1 MARCVS
7 LMLLVLLA
15 LLAVAQRGTVAQS
28 APASSF
34 VERRPAIDNYISP
47 GYPYELVAAKRADR
61 IAWLAYER
69 GKRNVYTAAPPAF
82 APVRLTRFLDDDGVD
97 LTHLRVSDDGSTI
110 VFVRGHERNRAG
122 WVANPASNPSGADR
136 TIWAARTI
144 GGAPWKVAEGDEP
157 FLSPDARAVLYVKEG
172 QIYRA
177 AISETAPTPNGRS
190 DKPFITAW
198 GQNGDPRWS
207 PDGTR
212 IAFVSDRGDHTLIG
226 IYDVQKRSVSY
237 VSPSVDHDSSPTWSP
252 DGKQIAFIRRPG
264 TPFGLQTQPG
274 GTGLGNPP
282 GPAVGRAGLGR
293 GGRGGQGRG
302 AASDVPQSSIPGM
315 TRATFK
321 GGYTLSLWVAD
332 LPAGLSR
339 EDGSIETPAREFWHA
354 PANNAP
360 TSSGSLRAS
369 SAADDPFDRVNK
381 IEWADRHVVFL
392 AEPEE
397 WMRVYSVPVS
407 GSGSAA
413 APLLTPGNGMVENIS
428 LSRDGKTLFYATNAG
443 DIDRRHLWKV
453 STAGGQ
459 ASQVTTG
466 EAIETYP
473 AALASGKTV
482 AVLSAAADRPQSVA
496 TVSADGGT
504 PTVIFP
510 TLAPTFPTADH
521 VVPQNVTL
529 KADDGVEFHNQLF
542 IPAGLR
548 AGEKRAAIVFVH
560 GGPSRQMLLGYHYM
574 HFYHMAYAVN
584 QWLAR
589 HGYVVLSVNYRSGIG
604 YGRSFR
610 TAPNTGGRGNA
621 EYKDVLAAGKH
632 LQTRSDV
639 DRDRIGIWGLSYGGV
654 LTAQALAR
662 NSDIFKVGVDLA
674 GVHLWGGSI
683 DPESVSFQSSA
694 IAAIGS
700 WKSPVLLFHGDD
712 DRNVAFAQTTGLV
725 QLLRAHDVY
734 HELIVFPDDVHD
746 SLLYKRWL
754 YTFDRTA
761 EFLTRYIGDGQKKT
775 TF

>member
-1 MARCVS
+1 MARRVS

-110 VFVRGHERNRAG
+110 VFVRGHEGNRAG

-198 GQNGDPRWS
+198 GQSGDPRWS

-360 TSSGSLRAS
+360 T
-369 SAADDPFDRVNK
+369 
-381 IEWADRHVVFL
+381 
-392 AEPEE
+392 
-397 WMRVYSVPVS
+397 
-407 GSGSAA
+407 
-413 APLLTPGNGMVENIS
+413 
-428 LSRDGKTLFYATNAG
+428 
-443 DIDRRHLWKV
+443 
-453 STAGGQ
+453 
-459 ASQVTTG
+459 
-466 EAIETYP
+466 
-473 AALASGKTV
+473 
-482 AVLSAAADRPQSVA
+482 
-496 TVSADGGT
+496 
-504 PTVIFP
+504 
-510 TLAPTFPTADH
+510 
-521 VVPQNVTL
+521 
-529 KADDGVEFHNQLF
+529 
-542 IPAGLR
+542 
-548 AGEKRAAIVFVH
+548 
-560 GGPSRQMLLGYHYM
+560 
-574 HFYHMAYAVN
+574 
-584 QWLAR
+584 
-589 HGYVVLSVNYRSGIG
+589 
-604 YGRSFR
+604 
-610 TAPNTGGRGNA
+610 
-621 EYKDVLAAGKH
+621 
-632 LQTRSDV
+632 
-639 DRDRIGIWGLSYGGV
+639 
-654 LTAQALAR
+654 
-662 NSDIFKVGVDLA
+662 
-674 GVHLWGGSI
+674 
-683 DPESVSFQSSA
+683 
-694 IAAIGS
+694 
-700 WKSPVLLFHGDD
+700 
-712 DRNVAFAQTTGLV
+712 
-725 QLLRAHDVY
+725 
-734 HELIVFPDDVHD
+734 
-746 SLLYKRWL
+746 